1 MKQLTSAL
9 ATLIVTSLLAIPG
22 YAKTLYI
29 HDNLRVDMRTGPSV
43 EYRIIDFLRS
53 GTSME
58 VLKESGEWIQVR
70 IGDKEGWIQSQ
81 YTSDEPIARD
91 QLARALKQIQS
102 LQSENGALK
111 SQLGETRSELGGL
124 KSDHNKMSSSTEK
137 LQQELDRIQKVSRN
151 AIATEAAYRQLQ
163 EEAELLKVDIE
174 KLQVENIRLAED
186 NLKEGIQWGAGA
198 VLLGVIL
205 AWLISKSSAKKRR
218 SEW

>member
-1 MKQLTSAL
+1 MKQLISAF
-9 ATLIVTSLLAIPG
+9 ATLIIASLLAIPG
-22 YAKTLYI
+22 YAKTIYI

-58 VLKESGEWIQVR
+58 VLKESGEWIMIR
-70 IGDKEGWIQSQ
+70 TDGKEGWIQSQ
-81 YTSDEPIARD
+81 YTTEEPIARD

-102 LQSENGALK
+102 LQSENSSLK
-111 SQLGETRSELGGL
+111 SQLSETRSELGGL
-124 KSDHNKMSSSTEK
+124 KSDHNKMSNSTEK

-174 KLQVENIRLAED
+174 KLKVENIRLSED